1 MREVH
6 ADRIQSVEGP
16 ERLVSH
22 NVPMMAAFPVDLQPT
37 LRGSLVHLRP
47 LRDDDWP
54 ALFAVA
60 ADPDIWAQ
68 HPASDRYQEPVFRE
82 FFRVAM
88 ASQSALIALDAA
100 DGRVI
105 GSSRYNDYDATIGE
119 IEIGWTFLARSH
131 WGGRFNGEMKQL
143 MLNHAFQFV
152 ERVRFVIGP
161 KNLRSQLAVQRIG
174 GVLVGT
180 QMVRGAES
188 VIYTVSK
195 PASATDIPNPHAR

>member
-1 MREVH
+1 MT
-6 ADRIQSVEGP
+6 I
-16 ERLVSH
+16 
-22 NVPMMAAFPVDLQPT
+22 DLQPT

-47 LRDDDWP
+47 LQEDDWA

-60 ADPDIWAQ
+60 SDAQIWAQ
-68 HPASDRYQEPVFRE
+68 HPASDRYQEVVFRE

-88 ASQSALIALDAA
+88 ASRSALIALDAA

-105 GSSRYNDYDATIGE
+105 GSSRYHDYDPVARE

-143 MLNHAFQFV
+143 MLDHIFPFV
-152 ERVRFVIGP
+152 DRVRFVIGP
-161 KNLRSQLAVQRIG
+161 NNVRSQMAVQRIG

-180 QMVRGAES
+180 QQVRGSEC
-188 VIYTVSK
+188 VIYAVTRPSLASPSV
-195 PASATDIPNPHAR
+195 PADVR